1 MVLYT
6 DGGSTVYYKITVI
19 LQPQPEGVYTVTC
32 KELPELITEGRTIEE
47 ALYNVEDAFSATL
60 EIYREFSQPLPQEIT
75 FAEAPTVNKSEI
87 RLLESKKSKT
97 KSKFRFQTLDPP
109 SEYPGLCFR
118 AASVTQ
124 LYGI

>member
-1 MVLYT
+1 MVLHT
-6 DGGSTVYYKITVI
+6 DGGNIVYYTITVF

-60 EIYREFSQPLPQEIT
+60 EIYREFGQPLPKEVVST
-75 FAEAPTVNKSEI
+75 EAPTVNNSEI
-87 RLLESKKSKT
+87 KLLEPKKSKP
-97 KSKFRFQTLDPP
+97 KSNFRFQTLDPTL
-109 SEYPGLCFR
+109 EHPGLCFR

-124 LYGI
+124 LYGT

>member
-1 MVLYT
+1 MYC
-6 DGGSTVYYKITVI
+6 KITVI

-60 EIYREFSQPLPQEIT
+60 EIYREFSQPLPQEII
-75 FAEAPTVNKSEI
+75 FAEVPTVNNAEI
-87 RLLESKKSKT
+87 KLLESKRTKAKS
-97 KSKFRFQTLDPP
+97 SFRFQTLDP
-109 SEYPGLCFR
+109 SLEHPGLCFR
-118 AASVTQ
+118 AASETQ

>member
-1 MVLYT
+1 M
-6 DGGSTVYYKITVI
+6 YYKITVI

-60 EIYREFSQPLPQEIT
+60 EIYGEFGQPLPREII
-75 FAEAPTVNKSEI
+75 FAEVPTVNNSEI
-87 RLLESKKSKT
+87 KLLDPKRTSKAKSN
-97 KSKFRFQTLDPP
+97 FRFQTLDP
-109 SEYPGLCFR
+109 SLEHPGLCFR

-124 LYGI
+124 LHGM